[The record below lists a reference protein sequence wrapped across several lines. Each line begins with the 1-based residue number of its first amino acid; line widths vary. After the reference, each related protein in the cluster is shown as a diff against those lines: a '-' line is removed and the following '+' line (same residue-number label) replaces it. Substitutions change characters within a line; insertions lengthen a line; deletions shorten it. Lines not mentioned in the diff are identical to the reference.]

1 VRRAKWKEK
10 IMTEE
15 LKGQMRDFTFN
26 EWQQIMALIDIAKVV
41 AKETTD
47 LEYKKWV
54 EKQIIESHAMLRG
67 ETFDLWI
74 RYRLDDG
81 DETDV
86 FGRKLENETDQQL
99 KARAKLLVAEDARQN
114 EWDYDPDSVVISQK

>member
-1 VRRAKWKEK
+1 
-10 IMTEE
+10 
-15 LKGQMRDFTFN
+15 MRDFTFN

-41 AKETTD
+41 AEETTD

-54 EKQIIESHAMLRG
+54 EKQIIESNAMLRG
-67 ETFDLWI
+67 EIFDLWI
-74 RYRLDDG
+74 HYRLDDG

-99 KARAKLLVAEDARQN
+99 KARAKLLVAEDAKQN